1 MYASTNERT
10 AAMTSGRPAI
20 LSSFFFGSE
29 SALGLARFGP
39 SAATVSTFAFLFEAF
54 RRSSIRLARSH
65 RRSTG
70 LAIHAAA
77 VKNAIA
83 ASPLTTRASDR
94 TIPSAAGRLYPCRR
108 APGSGS
114 VSPTGVAPLHVFAL
128 DATSFAND
136 TASLSAGSIAS
147 FLRVTPSSGSG
158 PTRVVSSVRSACAD
172 RFRYVT
178 LLPDRSFTLDSASI
192 ARVIA
197 RRSLLPRH
205 LRVPATVR
213 ARGIRGAVVVVV
225 RVRERGEGARGGFR
239 GLALSGRVQAVLQAR
254 RHGRV
259 PEVEPAHRAGRA
271 RDDATARDES
281 LAASAAV
288 GSSTDGTFRDGVR
301 RRSRKSR
308 GGGEARGHSTAPMG
322 ACLSSGSDPVSD
334 PHSRERERY
343 NRELEETANTLRVR
357 AATRSIRREMKNGR
371 C

>member
-1 MYASTNERT
+1 MYASTNART
-10 AAMTSGRPAI
+10 AAMTSGRPGI

-29 SALGLARFGP
+29 SALGLALFGSIGP
-39 SAATVSTFAFLFEAF
+39 SAATFSTFAFLFEAF

-70 LAIHAAA
+70 LAMLAAA
-77 VKNAIA
+77 VKNATA
-83 ASPLTTRASDR
+83 ASPLTTRASAR

-197 RRSLLPRH
+197 RRRALACVLIHVASGSPPSNRT
-205 LRVPATVR
+205 RASARSAAAANPSSVCCRVGFGIFEFVPA
-213 ARGIRGAVVVVV
+213 I
-225 RVRERGEGARGGFR
+225 
-239 GLALSGRVQAVLQAR
+239 
-254 RHGRV
+254 
-259 PEVEPAHRAGRA
+259 
-271 RDDATARDES
+271 
-281 LAASAAV
+281 
-288 GSSTDGTFRDGVR
+288 
-301 RRSRKSR
+301 
-308 GGGEARGHSTAPMG
+308 
-322 ACLSSGSDPVSD
+322 
-334 PHSRERERY
+334 
-343 NRELEETANTLRVR
+343 
-357 AATRSIRREMKNGR
+357 
-371 C
+371 